1 MDFPPAATNQE
12 KLKDKENLTNS
23 LFTLLEKDIPSSCF
37 VLSMKWKIT
46 KNSSMEPQT
55 SPVDPPET
63 VKQLSN
69 KYIHNESN
77 TLQQNVVEFT
87 RSLNVSKN

>member
-1 MDFPPAATNQE
+1 MDFSPAATNQE

-69 KYIHNESN
+69 ESN